1 MKKEKDCGILLKQI
15 CDKLETSANNEL
27 KNSGL
32 TLSQVRYLE
41 YLYERHPAK
50 VHLKELEAAFEVK
63 QPTVLGIIT
72 RLEKKGLVRTEQSA
86 EDSRA
91 KTVCMTEMGY
101 QNFCQGE
108 KHRQN
113 MECQILEPLSKQ
125 ERSEFQRLL
134 QIVNEH
140 LM

>member
-1 MKKEKDCGILLKQI
+1 MKNEKDCGILLKQI

-41 YLYERHPAK
+41 YLYERYPVK
-50 VHLKELEAAFEVK
+50 IHLKELEAAFEVK
-63 QPTVLGIIT
+63 QPTVVGIIS
-72 RLEKKGLVRTEQSA
+72 RLEKKGLVHTEQSA

-91 KTVCMTEMGY
+91 KTVCMTEIGY
-101 QNFCQGE
+101 QNACQAG
-108 KHRQN
+108 KHKDA
-113 MECQILEPLSKQ
+113 MEHQILAPLNQQ
-125 ERSEFQRLL
+125 ERVEFQRFL
-134 QIVNEH
+134 QVVNEH